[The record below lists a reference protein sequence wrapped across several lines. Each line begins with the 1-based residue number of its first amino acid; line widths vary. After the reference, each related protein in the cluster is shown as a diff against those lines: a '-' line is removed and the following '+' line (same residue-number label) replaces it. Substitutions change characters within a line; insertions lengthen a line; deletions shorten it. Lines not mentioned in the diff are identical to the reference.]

1 MPNLTPTQFA
11 SLHAHAIAA
20 ELVRLGVSPPDVGA
34 EAGAVAI
41 LEDAGVRVF
50 VSITRYEGPAR
61 IHPSTLAL
69 IEAMRAGAQSA
80 QSAPAP
86 APVQPPAPQPNLT
99 PLQRAIVSVL
109 RPDVPRK
116 ATWVAAKIGRRCGGS
131 FRSAL
136 ADLVRFGVLR
146 LAGEGGYLLAGGTGR

>member
-50 VSITRYEGPAR
+50 VSITRYAGPAR
-61 IHPSTLAL
+61 VSPEALAA
-69 IEAMRAGAQSA
+69 IEAMRT
-80 QSAPAP
+80 
-86 APVQPPAPQPNLT
+86 PAPQPNLT